1 MTMFRLKVGV
11 VETITT
17 EKFFEVEAD
26 TLEIAKNL
34 AVTLDSSCKLIG
46 EQEVSSEI
54 TDIELTGDF
63 EVLD

>member
-17 EKFFEVEAD
+17 EKFFEIEAD
-26 TLEIAKNL
+26 TLEIAENL

-46 EQEVSSEI
+46 EQTVNSEI